1 MNNHDNPQKAVME
14 RDSERRSR
22 RRAWQRPGAA
32 LAALVMLAVL
42 GLLGANGFGKPGVA
56 RANQK
61 EQTIAREAPTPKP
74 SIVLVH
80 GAWADGSSWN
90 GVTARLQADGFTV
103 YVPPNPLRGLSSDSA
118 YVADFLSTITGPIVL
133 VGHSYGGAVI
143 TNAGAGNA
151 NVKALVF
158 VDAFVPDQGES
169 LLQLASTPPPPG
181 QAGSCV
187 GGDPT
192 QVFNF
197 APYPGAPAG
206 DVDLYIKPGLFPACF
221 ANDLPA
227 SQAAVMAASQRPI
240 AFSTLLQPS
249 GTPAWQTI
257 PSWYLVGTLD
267 KVIPPYAQLFMAQ
280 RAHAQIVKV
289 KASHPS
295 MISHPDAAADLI
307 EKAARAVRG
316 GN

>member
-1 MNNHDNPQKAVME
+1 MNKHDHPRTGLLE
-14 RDSERRSR
+14 RDSVRRSR
-22 RRAWQRPGAA
+22 RRMLKGPGAA
-32 LAALVMLAVL
+32 LAALVVLAVL
-42 GLLGANGFGKPGVA
+42 GLVGAMGFGASGVA
-56 RANQK
+56 LANQT
-61 EQTIAREAPTPKP
+61 EQTVAGEATTSKP
-74 SIVLVH
+74 SVVLVH

-118 YVADFLSTITGPIVL
+118 YVADFLTTVSGPIIL

-143 TNAGAGNA
+143 TNAAVGNP

-158 VDAFVPDQGES
+158 VDALVPDQGET
-169 LLQLASTPPPPG
+169 LLQLTSAPPPPG

-187 GGDPT
+187 AGDPS

-197 APYPGAPAG
+197 VPYPGAPAG
-206 DVDLYIKPGLFPACF
+206 DVDLYIKPELFPACF

-249 GTPAWQTI
+249 GPPAWETI

-267 KVIPPYAQLFMAQ
+267 KVIPPYAQIFMAQ
-280 RAHAQIVKV
+280 RANAQIVKV
-289 KASHPS
+289 KASHPA

-307 EKAARAVRG
+307 EKAARKVAG